1 VLFAAGIIGTGM
13 LAVPVLAGSAA
24 YAVAEA
30 FDWQTGLDR
39 KLFEAKEFYAM
50 LTVATI
56 GGTLLDFTH
65 IDPIKAL
72 FWSAVINGFIA
83 VPIMAVM
90 MLLAQRA
97 DVMGEFVVKPRLRF
111 LGWAATLVMLAAVV
125 AMVAT
130 ANF

>member
-1 VLFAAGIIGTGM
+1 
-13 LAVPVLAGSAA
+13 
-24 YAVAEA
+24 VAEV
-30 FDWQTGLDR
+30 FDWTTGLDR

-50 LTVATI
+50 VTVATV
-56 GGTLLDFTH
+56 GGTLLDFTP

-90 MLLAQRA
+90 MLLAQRPE
-97 DVMGEFVVKPRLRF
+97 VMGPFVVTRRLRW
-111 LGWAATLVMLAAVV
+111 LGWACTGAMLAAVV

-130 ANF
+130 A